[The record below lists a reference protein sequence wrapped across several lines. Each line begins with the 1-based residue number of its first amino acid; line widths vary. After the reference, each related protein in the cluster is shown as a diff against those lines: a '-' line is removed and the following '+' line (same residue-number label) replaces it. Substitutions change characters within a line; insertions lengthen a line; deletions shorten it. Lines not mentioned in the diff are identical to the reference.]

1 MRIAETPYP
10 ANQQE
15 DPLEELKKRLIEA
28 EQAQGTNLKMEELDG
43 LSEEELQRRLRDG
56 MMRSTIYDN
65 IPGQTDSI
73 DRVRP
78 MMMVYAGP
86 KQMQNMAAGI
96 FSMPPLQTQTEK
108 PAGYCSECGV
118 PLKRRSRFC
127 PECGAR
133 LNWE

>member
-10 ANQQE
+10 ANQQA
-15 DPLEELKKRLIEA
+15 DPLEELKKRLIAA
-28 EQAQGTNLKMEELDG
+28 ERAQGRELTMEELDG
-43 LSEEELQRRLRDG
+43 LSEEELKRRIRDRVVRG
-56 MMRSTIYDN
+56 TIYDN
-65 IPGQTDSI
+65 APGRTDSI
-73 DRVRP
+73 DRMRP

-86 KQMQNMAAGI
+86 KQMQNMAAGF
-96 FSMPPLQTQTEK
+96 FSGIPLQAETEK
-108 PAGYCSECGV
+108 PAGYCSECGT